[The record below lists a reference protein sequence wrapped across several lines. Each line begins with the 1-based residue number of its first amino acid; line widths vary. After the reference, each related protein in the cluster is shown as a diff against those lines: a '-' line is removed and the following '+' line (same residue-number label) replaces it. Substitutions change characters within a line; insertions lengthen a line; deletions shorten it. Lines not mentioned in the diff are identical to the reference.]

1 MHKEEE
7 EEEKSD
13 DRGLVVALL
22 PPAISPS
29 SPFSLSLS
37 ARLQGWGGVG
47 GGSGETENRRRLKC
61 SQTDRQYK
69 HGGGTCHTR
78 MAIEYD
84 AADFYSSYRTNA
96 HLRKRKS
103 P

>member
-29 SPFSLSLS
+29 SSPFSLSLS
-37 ARLQGWGGVG
+37 ARLQGWGGEVERRKTG
-47 GGSGETENRRRLKC
+47 GGESARR
-61 SQTDRQYK
+61 QTDSTNTEVVR
-69 HGGGTCHTR
+69 
-78 MAIEYD
+78 AI
-84 AADFYSSYRTNA
+84 
-96 HLRKRKS
+96 LV
-103 P
+103 